1 MPTAK
6 EVQRELNRREWENR
20 IAECESSNM
29 SVREWCDANGINV
42 NTYYGRVSA
51 LKKDKLKQKK
61 QSVQE
66 IVPLS
71 AVQEQPDVASTVIIE
86 PTAVVPHRK
95 PVHAKEKVIIRKDGI
110 EIVIPPDIS
119 SDMLILLLRGL
130 KEC

>member
-86 PTAVVPHRK
+86 PTAVAPH
-95 PVHAKEKVIIRKDGI
+95 
-110 EIVIPPDIS
+110 
-119 SDMLILLLRGL
+119 LLL
-130 KEC
+130 

>member
-71 AVQEQPDVASTVIIE
+71 AVQEQPDAASTVIIE

>member
-6 EVQRELNRREWENR
+6 EVQRELNRREWEKR

-51 LKKDKLKQKK
+51 LKKDKPKQKK

-71 AVQEQPDVASTVIIE
+71 TVQEQPDAASTVIIE
-86 PTAVVPHRK
+86 PTAVTLQRNT
-95 PVHAKEKVIIRKDGI
+95 VHAKEKVIIRKDGI

-119 SDMLILLLRGL
+119 SDMLVLLLRGL

>member
-51 LKKDKLKQKK
+51 LKKGKLKQKK

-66 IVPLS
+66 IIPLS

-86 PTAVVPHRK
+86 PTAVTPQRK

>member
-71 AVQEQPDVASTVIIE
+71 ALQEQPDVASTVIIE

>member
-6 EVQRELNRREWENR
+6 EMQRELHRREWKKR

-51 LKKDKLKQKK
+51 LKKDNLKQKK

-71 AVQEQPDVASTVIIE
+71 AVQEQPDVASAVIIE
-86 PTAVVPHRK
+86 PTAVVPQRK
-95 PVHAKEKVIIRKDGI
+95 LVHAKEKVIIHKDGI
-110 EIVIPPDIS
+110 EIVIPP
-119 SDMLILLLRGL
+119 DMLILLLRGL